1 MATCYSRRVSARNRR
16 RKGIRTNPRT
26 NERGQRK
33 RKGTSSRGKKCT
45 RVHSVEFQK
54 GKGENEFREEALRP
68 SALLSFGSNKRP
80 LRWLINGLTGREV
93 GTIAFPLNLGQC
105 PNAPSDESINSCSP
119 AFLFLSSLFSFFLF
133 FPSNKSDS
141 GKLILTHPA
150 FKLAFV
156 VLSPLMNPL
165 LRKNRR
171 AKKKKK
177 KDTTMKM
184 ESFTGIGTLQKA
196 SIERRSVGWGYR
208 GHAVASSWQGFTT
221 GAGTFDAWKHARST
235 KCALACT
242 RHSCARAVLCSA
254 NVER

>member
-68 SALLSFGSNKRP
+68 SALLSFASNKRP

-119 AFLFLSSLFSFFLF
+119 AFLFLSSLFSFFLSF
-133 FPSNKSDS
+133 FSPSSQTSRIVENWFSP
-141 GKLILTHPA
+141 IQ
-150 FKLAFV
+150 
-156 VLSPLMNPL
+156 LSSL
-165 LRKNRR
+165 LSWFFRHWWIHYSVKIVEQRRRRKKTPPWRW
-171 AKKKKK
+171 KV
-177 KDTTMKM
+177 
-184 ESFTGIGTLQKA
+184 S
-196 SIERRSVGWGYR
+196 R
-208 GHAVASSWQGFTT
+208 G
-221 GAGTFDAWKHARST
+221 
-235 KCALACT
+235 
-242 RHSCARAVLCSA
+242 
-254 NVER
+254 